1 MKSSSLT
8 NLPSGAHPELRLN
21 WIKPLLIA
29 IAMLLGAVVMA
40 TLWFALAQPVKV
52 LPRLRTMPAFLLTD
66 QDGRPTGDAELRGRM
81 VLLSFSYTRCGAGCD
96 ELRSRLQD
104 VRAGLE
110 QAGILGSQL
119 TFATISLD
127 PTHDTPAAL
136 RAYASQA
143 NVDLASWTFLTG
155 APEEIKGLVGG
166 ELSIY
171 YAQPDAN
178 GSMEHDQEVLLI
190 DEKGIMRSRYQLSD
204 LTMPRLTRDLG
215 LLNQERTSSGMMR
228 QVYEVS
234 HLFLCYPD

>member
-1 MKSSSLT
+1 
-8 NLPSGAHPELRLN
+8 
-21 WIKPLLIA
+21 
-29 IAMLLGAVVMA
+29 
-40 TLWFALAQPVKV
+40 VKV

-96 ELRSRLQD
+96 ELHSRLQN
-104 VRAGLE
+104 VRAGLK
-110 QAGILGSQL
+110 QAGILGSQV

-136 RAYASQA
+136 RAYAAQA
-143 NVDLASWTFLTG
+143 NADPASWTFLTG

-171 YAQPDAN
+171 YAQPDAS